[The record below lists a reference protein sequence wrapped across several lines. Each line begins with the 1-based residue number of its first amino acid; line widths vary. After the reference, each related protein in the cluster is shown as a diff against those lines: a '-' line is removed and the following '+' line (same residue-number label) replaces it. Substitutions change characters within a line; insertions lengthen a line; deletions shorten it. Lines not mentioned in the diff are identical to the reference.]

1 MKKLSFCA
9 LALTLT
15 ALFFSGSALAGD
27 VPSCP
32 MIGWDDAAAA
42 QQWDWK
48 GASGCGVTNG
58 VTEWDSASCG
68 TAASETTQTQS
79 AGTQEPIR
87 CGSCGSTSCD
97 GYCTGTASGNSSCWA
112 AMGQRVRRW
121 KLHLLFRRT
130 RRLRRLLPAARAA
143 GAIRAGLYRT
153 IGFAARDCAVQYDQR
168 GQGEKRRLC
177 PAVG

>member
-58 VTEWDSASCG
+58 VTDG
-68 TAASETTQTQS
+68 TTPAAPPHRNHANAVSRH
-79 AGTQEPIR
+79 AGTHP
-87 CGSCGSTSCD
+87 
-97 GYCTGTASGNSSCWA
+97 
-112 AMGQRVRRW
+112 
-121 KLHLLFRRT
+121 
-130 RRLRRLLPAARAA
+130 LRQLRFYL
-143 GAIRAGLYRT
+143 
-153 IGFAARDCAVQYDQR
+153 V
-168 GQGEKRRLC
+168 
-177 PAVG
+177 